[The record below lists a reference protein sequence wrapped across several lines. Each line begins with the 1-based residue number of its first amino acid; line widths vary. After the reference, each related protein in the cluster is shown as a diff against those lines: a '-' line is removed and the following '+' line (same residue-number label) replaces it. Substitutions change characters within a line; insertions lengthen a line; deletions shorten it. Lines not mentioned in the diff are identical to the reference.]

1 MAKSG
6 EHAVVKSTSVTTQ
19 FQAKDLLYIIG
30 LFALGGVM
38 YRSGYDLGLRVS
50 KQVLKRHDK
59 DVRKMERQTKK
70 YLNDYKIEKKE
81 KEKKKWL
88 IF

>member
-1 MAKSG
+1 MAKTNDK
-6 EHAVVKSTSVTTQ
+6 AVVESTAPTTQ

-30 LFALGGVM
+30 LFALGGIM

-50 KQVLKRHDK
+50 HQVLRRHDK
-59 DVRKMERQTKK
+59 DVRKMEKRTKK
-70 YLNDYKIEKKE
+70 YLNDYNIEKRE
-81 KEKKKWL
+81 KTKKWL